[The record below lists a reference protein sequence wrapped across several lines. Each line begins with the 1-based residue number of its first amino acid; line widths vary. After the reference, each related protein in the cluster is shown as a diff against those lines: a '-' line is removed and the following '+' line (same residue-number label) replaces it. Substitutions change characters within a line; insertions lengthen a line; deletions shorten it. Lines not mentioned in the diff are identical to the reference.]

1 MGPSEGRCEG
11 TRAVFCMG
19 GEMQQI
25 DCAQKG
31 LHCVLG
37 AEGAD
42 CREEPEAG
50 QRCPRTPYCE
60 GETLVGCKH
69 GLRVRTP
76 CDALGAQCASGDPSH
91 AGRCEL
97 TLKASPQEVCGP
109 CGCKDSERELQHAC
123 NGIDDDSDGLS
134 DEGVDCGPVP
144 VVAFLVGDDAGN
156 TSHAEEDV
164 REDLLRTNALLATA
178 GVPGAPVFALA
189 ETVWWND
196 SRLVSLDES
205 ELATLA
211 HAAHL
216 RGGQAGFYVPLVFTE
231 RITSEGGVPKAGLAT
246 LPNGTCGGMQLGT
259 GPAHGVIAVAKGRS
273 PTTVAHELG
282 HYFGLCH
289 THETGSAPLRTFLGG
304 SGVRTLC
311 APSCAGE
318 GDGLCDTPPDP
329 GVSACSVDAECQ
341 ALCVDGAFPEA
352 ANVMSYYT
360 PCRRRF
366 SPEQVRLMQHSLTL
380 RRAWQ
385 PCLGEECPCEPGG
398 GACPPGMGCRP
409 RQALAGE
416 DEAVCALA
424 GPLPPLAPCSGSQE
438 CAGDAL
444 CVTEARSQRSLCA
457 RTCRTSSPGCNC
469 VPTEGTVSVCAEDL
483 RASP

>member
-196 SRLVSLDES
+196 CRLVSLDES

-273 PTTVAHELG
+273 HQEHPRDGKRAASYLSWWERRPYALRSELRRRG
-282 HYFGLCH
+282 RWTLRYAPRSRRFCLQRRRGMPSALRGRRIPRGGQRDELLHPLP
-289 THETGSAPLRTFLGG
+289 APLQPRAGAAHAALTGPAPRLATLPGRGMPLRARRWRVSARHGLQTAPGSSGRGRGCLRT
-304 SGVRTLC
+304 RR
-311 APSCAGE
+311 APSPTGP
-318 GDGLCDTPPDP
+318 LQRQP
-329 GVSACSVDAECQ
+329 GMCWRC
-341 ALCVDGAFPEA
+341 P
-352 ANVMSYYT
+352 
-360 PCRRRF
+360 
-366 SPEQVRLMQHSLTL
+366 L
-380 RRAWQ
+380 RH
-385 PCLGEECPCEPGG
+385 G
-398 GACPPGMGCRP
+398 GAEPAQPVCPY
-409 RQALAGE
+409 
-416 DEAVCALA
+416 
-424 GPLPPLAPCSGSQE
+424 LPYE
-438 CAGDAL
+438 
-444 CVTEARSQRSLCA
+444 
-457 RTCRTSSPGCNC
+457 
-469 VPTEGTVSVCAEDL
+469 
-483 RASP
+483 